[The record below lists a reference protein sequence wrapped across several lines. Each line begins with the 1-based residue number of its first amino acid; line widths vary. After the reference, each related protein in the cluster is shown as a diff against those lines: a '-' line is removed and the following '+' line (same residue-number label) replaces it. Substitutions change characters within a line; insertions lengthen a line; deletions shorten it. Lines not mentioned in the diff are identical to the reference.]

1 MDQKMKNFDRGIEQM
16 MNESAVAP
24 PFGMW
29 NRISAQLDAEVA
41 VAAKPAASPVPQR
54 SLTGMVIGALI
65 IGASLVTAYVVN
77 STDNNNNRPSA
88 ITATAPVVVAPAIAT
103 PVTTPAISQQQPVLV
118 SEVKPT
124 AIRSSKPKTI
134 AKPVE
139 EKVTIAEETASVS
152 ATHYANDIDLLI
164 PVMPVSANTATN
176 DTYFFPAVDS
186 YTGEGNKTEN
196 KAIAKVVKTEKAVE
210 REVTTSSEP
219 RIKFRPKKHN
229 KHSYGK
235 INRTSYRKR

>member
-29 NRISAQLDAEVA
+29 NRISAELDAEVA

-77 STDNNNNRPSA
+77 SNDNENNRPSA
-88 ITATAPVVVAPAIAT
+88 ITATAPVVVAPAI
-103 PVTTPAISQQQPVLV
+103 TTQVAAPAISQQQTVLV

-139 EKVTIAEETASVS
+139 ETVVATEETAEVS
-152 ATHYANDIDLLI
+152 TPNNTNDMDLLI
-164 PVMPVSANTATN
+164 PVMPVSASTATN
-176 DTYFFPAVDS
+176 ETYFFPAVDS

-196 KAIAKVVKTEKAVE
+196 KAIAKVVKTEKPVE

-219 RIKFRPKKHN
+219 RLKFRPKRHN
-229 KHSYGK
+229 KHSYGVV
-235 INRTSYRKR
+235 NRMSSRRR

>member
-29 NRISAQLDAEVA
+29 NRISAELDAEVA
-41 VAAKPAASPVPQR
+41 VVTKPAASPIPQR
-54 SLTGMVIGALI
+54 SLTGMVVGALI

-88 ITATAPVVVAPAIAT
+88 ITTTAPVVVAPAITT
-103 PVTTPAISQQQPVLV
+103 PVTTPVISNNQPVLV
-118 SEVKPT
+118 SEVKHT
-124 AIRSSKPKTI
+124 VIHSSKPRTI

-139 EKVTIAEETASVS
+139 ESVVATEETASVAAS
-152 ATHYANDIDLLI
+152 SNTNDMDLLI
-164 PVMPVSANTATN
+164 PEMPVTANTATN
-176 DTYFFPAVDS
+176 ETYFFPAVDS

-196 KAIAKVVKTEKAVE
+196 KAIAKVVKTEKPVE
-210 REVTTSSEP
+210 REVTSSSEP
-219 RIKFRPKKHN
+219 RLKFRPKRHN
-229 KHSYGK
+229 KHSYGVV
-235 INRTSYRKR
+235 NRMSSRRR